1 MQNHGRIKLI
11 HPELGLYSN
20 LFQEQKE
27 TILKLQGDVSSVLR
41 CPFTNLFKERNTGIV
56 LRDIVQK
63 TAHHW
68 HKHSIFPFSSKEK
81 NNKKTPNKKIV
92 ILVVLPSPFIE
103 GKNAFPHFQ

>member
-27 TILKLQGDVSSVLR
+27 TILKSQGDVSSVLR

-56 LRDIVQK
+56 LRDVVQEIV
-63 TAHHW
+63 HHR
-68 HKHSIFPFSSKEK
+68 HKQRIFPFSSK
-81 NNKKTPNKKIV
+81 KKITKKHQTRR
-92 ILVVLPSPFIE
+92 L
-103 GKNAFPHFQ
+103 